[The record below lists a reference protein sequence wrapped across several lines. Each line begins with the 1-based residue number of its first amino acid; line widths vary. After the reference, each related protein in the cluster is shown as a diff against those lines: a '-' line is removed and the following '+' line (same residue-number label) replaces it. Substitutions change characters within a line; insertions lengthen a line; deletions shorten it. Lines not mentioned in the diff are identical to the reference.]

1 MKRLSE
7 KPTVRR
13 SIERPGKCL
22 PLAVVCLLSA
32 CMVGPN
38 YVKPPAA
45 EMPVAFKGAELW
57 KSAQPQDG
65 VIRGKWWEVFEDP
78 ALNALEHR
86 IEISNQNLAAAEA
99 QFRQARALV
108 QVARSGYFPTVSA
121 GASAMRYRNSQ
132 NVPTNTPAFVGPNN
146 NFALSFDATWEPDI
160 WGRVRRLVESSK
172 AAAQASAADLEM
184 VRLSTQAELAMDYFQ
199 LRGIDADRKLL
210 DETIVAYQKALDLTR
225 SLFKGGAASN
235 ADVVQAEAQLKTTQA
250 QAIDLG
256 VQRAQLEDAI
266 AVLIGSPA
274 STFSMPVSP
283 LAATPPPVPVGV
295 PSQLLERRPDVAAA
309 ERRVASANAQIG
321 VALAAYYPNITLS
334 AVGGFQGKSLSNWL
348 DWPSRFWSLGPA
360 ALTQT
365 VLDGGLRS
373 AQTDQA
379 RAVYDET
386 VASYRQ
392 TVLTSFQDVED
403 NLAALGILEQESQVQ
418 DEAVV
423 AARKSVALT
432 TDQYKVGIVSYLNV
446 VTAQTFALTDERTA
460 VNIASRRMTASVL
473 LVKALGGGWT
483 ASSLPSGAA
492 LTEKAKASGRTGSAS
507 VAQSPPASGKQ
518 N

>member
-1 MKRLSE
+1 M
-7 KPTVRR
+7 
-13 SIERPGKCL
+13 ERPGNRL
-22 PLAVVCLLSA
+22 PLAFICLL
-32 CMVGPN
+32 CGCTVGPN

-45 EMPVAFKGAELW
+45 EVPVAFKGAELW

-78 ALNALEHR
+78 ALNALEER

-108 QVARSGYFPTVSA
+108 QVARSGYFPTVGA
-121 GASAMRYRNSQ
+121 GASATRYRNSQ
-132 NVPTNTPAFVGPNN
+132 NVPTNTPAFVGPNS

-172 AAAQASAADLEM
+172 AAAQASAADLET

-210 DETIVAYQKALDLTR
+210 DATIVAYQKALDLTT

-235 ADVVQAEAQLKTTQA
+235 ADVVQAEAQLRTTQA

-266 AVLIGSPA
+266 AVLIGRPA
-274 STFSMPVSP
+274 STFAMPVSP

-295 PSQLLERRPDVAAA
+295 PSQLLERRPDIAAA

-334 AVGGFQGKSLSNWL
+334 AVGGFQAKNFSNWF

-365 VLDGGLRS
+365 LLDGGLRG

-379 RAVYDET
+379 RAIYDGT

-392 TVLTSFQDVED
+392 TVLTGFQNVED
-403 NLAALGILEQESQVQ
+403 NLAALSILEQEAQVQ
-418 DEAVV
+418 DAAVV
-423 AARKSVALT
+423 AARKSVSLT

-460 VNIASRRMTASVL
+460 VSIASRRMTASVL

-483 ASSLPSGAA
+483 TASLPSNAA
-492 LTEKAKASGRTGSAS
+492 LTGKVDPSAQPGSAS

>member
-1 MKRLSE
+1 
-7 KPTVRR
+7 
-13 SIERPGKCL
+13 
-22 PLAVVCLLSA
+22 
-32 CMVGPN
+32 
-38 YVKPPAA
+38 
-45 EMPVAFKGAELW
+45 LW

-65 VIRGKWWEVFEDP
+65 VMRGKWWEVFEDP
-78 ALNALEHR
+78 VLNALEER

-99 QFRQARALV
+99 QYRQARALV
-108 QVARSGYFPTVSA
+108 QVARAGYFPTVTA
-121 GASAMRYRNSQ
+121 GTSAMRYGNSH
-132 NVPTNTPAFVGPNN
+132 NIPTNTPAFVGPNN
-146 NFALSFDATWEPDI
+146 NFALSLDATWEPDI
-160 WGRVRRLVESSK
+160 WGRVRRLTESSK
-172 AAAQASAADLEM
+172 AAVQASAADLET

-266 AVLIGSPA
+266 AVLIGNPA
-274 STFSMPVSP
+274 STFSLAVSP
-283 LAATPPPVPVGV
+283 LAGTPPPVPVGV
-295 PSQLLERRPDVAAA
+295 PSQLLERRPDIAAA

-334 AVGGFQGKSLSNWL
+334 ALGGFQASSLSNWL

-365 VLDGGLRS
+365 MFDGGLRG

-392 TVLTSFQDVED
+392 TVLTGFQNVED
-403 NLAALGILEQESQVQ
+403 NLAALGILEQEAQVQ

-460 VNIASRRMTASVL
+460 VSIASRRMTASVL

-483 ASSLPSGAA
+483 VAVLPSNAA
-492 LTEKAKASGRTGSAS
+492 LSGEDDSAFMSAS
-507 VAQSPPASGKQ
+507 TPAGNTFAAGGKQ
-518 N
+518 H

>member
-1 MKRLSE
+1 M
-7 KPTVRR
+7 
-13 SIERPGKCL
+13 ERPGKRL
-22 PLAVVCLLSA
+22 TLAVICLLSA
-32 CMVGPN
+32 CTVGPD

-45 EMPVAFKGAELW
+45 EIPIAFKGAELW
-57 KSAQPQDG
+57 KRAQPQDG
-65 VIRGKWWEVFEDP
+65 VIRGNWWEVFEDP
-78 ALNALEHR
+78 ALNALEER

-108 QVARSGYFPTVSA
+108 QVARSGYFPTVTA
-121 GASAMRYRNSQ
+121 GASATRYANSH
-132 NVPTNTPAFVGPNN
+132 NVPTNTPAFVGPNS

-160 WGRVRRLVESSK
+160 WGRVRRLVESSR
-172 AAAQASAADLEM
+172 AAAQASAADVET
-184 VRLSTQAELAMDYFQ
+184 VRLSMQAELAMDYFQ
-199 LRGIDADRKLL
+199 LRGLDADRKLL

-250 QAIDLG
+250 QALDVG

-266 AVLIGSPA
+266 AVLIGNPA
-274 STFSMPVSP
+274 STFSLPVSP
-283 LAATPPPVPVGV
+283 LAAVPPPVPVGV
-295 PSQLLERRPDVAAA
+295 PSQLLERRPDIAAA

-334 AVGGFQGKSLSNWL
+334 AVGGFQASSLSNWL

-392 TVLTSFQDVED
+392 TVLTGFQNVED
-403 NLAALGILEQESQVQ
+403 SLAALGILEQEAQVQ

-460 VNIASRRMTASVL
+460 VSIASRRMTASVL
-473 LVKALGGGWT
+473 LVKAIGGGWT
-483 ASSLPSGAA
+483 VSSLPSNAA
-492 LTEKAKASGRTGSAS
+492 LTGKNDSSGRPVSAS
-507 VAQSPPASGKQ
+507 AERTPAASGKQ